1 MVPGEHHDDEP
12 TERHGRAEGVHKYA
26 EDKARCPRRPEDE
39 DLQDG
44 GKALD
49 DTRQDSSN
57 RDEEL
62 HERGQGGDGHEE
74 ASYDVELSHQP
85 VPDAVN
91 LVHGGTM
98 SMAGC
103 WPWL

>member
-12 TERHGRAEGVHKYA
+12 RERHGRAEGVHKYA
-26 EDKARCPRRPEDE
+26 KDKARYPRWPEDE

-62 HERGQGGDGHEE
+62 QDRGHGGDGHEV
-74 ASYDVELSHQP
+74 ASYDAELLHQP
-85 VPDAVN
+85 VPFTVN
-91 LVHGGTM
+91 LVHSGTM
-98 SMAGC
+98 SMAGY
-103 WPWL
+103 